1 MRLRSY
7 GSGVAATVTLGF
19 VLCGCSN
26 IDFDTSQAWFSKPL
40 DVFGTTRGGYTFS
53 ELEETKR
60 QQRPLTANDL
70 VNAEGSCPPP
80 PMAAAPQP
88 VAPGSQI
95 AGPPP
100 ASDTDPL
107 LGRGVSLG
115 MSECEIVY
123 RAGQPNNVVIGKNP
137 NGDRTAV
144 LTYTSG
150 PRPGIYR
157 FERGQLQQMDLVQ
170 VPEPPPAAKT
180 AKKKAAK
187 STKPP
192 KKNDQT

>member
-1 MRLRSY
+1 
-7 GSGVAATVTLGF
+7 VAAATTLS
-19 VLCGCSN
+19 VALCGCSN
-26 IDFDTSQAWFSKPL
+26 IDFDTSQAFSRPL
-40 DVFGTTRGGYTFS
+40 DVFGANRGGYTFS
-53 ELEETKR
+53 ELEETKK
-60 QQRPLTANDL
+60 QQRALTTNDL
-70 VNAEGSCPPP
+70 VSAQGSCPPQ
-80 PMAAAPQP
+80 PMAAPQQA

-100 ASDTDPL
+100 APDTDPL

-144 LTYTSG
+144 LTFTSG

-157 FERGQLQQMDLVQ
+157 FERGQLWQMDLAQ
-170 VPEPPPAAKT
+170 VSEPPPAAKT

-187 STKPP
+187 SSKPP